1 PSLAEPHYN
10 LGVIMGQQG
19 KLAEAQDEFRRAI
32 QLHLTLAKAHYNLGV
47 VYARTGRLQEARL
60 ELENARSLDP
70 TLPDTL
76 AFLGEMPSPQRN
88 GGARIKPLRIR
99 VPSPRPRGDEG
110 NQVPPSAYLY

>member
-1 PSLAEPHYN
+1 MIRRPPRSTLFPYTTLFRSILSNSQSAKNLNDEGYSLWSQVKTESAFALFRKAVALDPSLAEPHYN

-60 ELENARSLDP
+60 ELE
-70 TLPDTL
+70 
-76 AFLGEMPSPQRN
+76 
-88 GGARIKPLRIR
+88 
-99 VPSPRPRGDEG
+99 
-110 NQVPPSAYLY
+110 